1 MIFCVLLPL
10 AAGILSRGTEWDVEW
25 NGKRWGDNI
34 QRRRIGSPRYG
45 MHLPCMFFFVFFT
58 LLPSVYD
65 GMAQFYSLSQD
76 DTWARDRVRVLIC
89 QLEKNVRISFGY
101 FRGLHRLL
109 WNTEKGWIQRQR
121 EEGGGGDVDIC
132 TSLHHWD
139 LGLGAAARWEGYLSK
154 AKMCQA
160 TKCVPLLRRFPV
172 FLLWLV
178 LFYTSLFPSRVINT
192 MLAADGFTTPKCCL
206 DAAILSI
213 STHGEPLCLSVSRL
227 SGHAEVCMFSWHV
240 RCGNSE
246 MTTRLLKR
254 LSGYFYHSECNIGRT

>member
-1 MIFCVLLPL
+1 MSEFLLV
-10 AAGILSRGTEWDVEW
+10 ISEDCTDCFGTQKKDESNDKEKKEEEETSTSVHHSIIETWD
-25 NGKRWGDNI
+25 WGR
-34 QRRRIGSPRYG
+34 QPGER
-45 MHLPCMFFFVFFT
+45 
-58 LLPSVYD
+58 
-65 GMAQFYSLSQD
+65 A
-76 DTWARDRVRVLIC
+76 TWARLRCVR
-89 QLEKNVRISFGY
+89 QQN
-101 FRGLHRLL
+101 
-109 WNTEKGWIQRQR
+109 
-121 EEGGGGDVDIC
+121 
-132 TSLHHWD
+132 
-139 LGLGAAARWEGYLSK
+139 
-154 AKMCQA
+154 
-160 TKCVPLLRRFPV
+160 VPLLRRFPV

-192 MLAADGFTTPKCCL
+192 MLAADGFTTPKCRL